1 MMFNGSMQNDHSIKS
16 HTSEPYDVKDKKRV
30 TEGRNTIV
38 VSKKK
43 SEYNLIEKVKRYFS
57 KNKDKAL

>member
-1 MMFNGSMQNDHSIKS
+1 MFNGSLQNDQSIKA
-16 HTSEPYDVKDKKRV
+16 HTNEPYVANDKKRV

-43 SEYNLIEKVKRYFS
+43 HKSSFFQRIKEYFS
-57 KNKDKAL
+57 KSK

>member
-1 MMFNGSMQNDHSIKS
+1 MFNGSMQNDHSIKS
-16 HTSEPYDVKDKKRV
+16 HTSEPYVVKDKKRV

-43 SEYNLIEKVKRYFS
+43 SKYNVFEKMKKYF
-57 KNKDKAL
+57 NKK